1 MHTSIRSPQY
11 IRGLLILGICVLLL
25 ASLPPHIS
33 VAASKQQEI
42 NNALVDLKDGK
53 FQRTSLSNSIRPF
66 TAGDKIKDQ
75 VGGVRLGPIGLL
87 KQWFQSPFRLPKSL
101 YRMGATAIGSRM
113 FLIGGLTPSSLGSD
127 RVAEVWSTAVS
138 PVDGAL
144 VAPGWEAEPALPA
157 VQGADP
163 TTTSPHLEAP
173 VAPVDSPAVTAVPD
187 ASGQG
192 GYIYVIG
199 GNTAAGL
206 FDFSSYAVRIGT
218 VANGRI
224 TGWQEQVG
232 ARFPSLEPTNTFVKS
247 HGVHS
252 ATALSHTIGGVTYVY
267 LIGGLQHYYSG
278 GNGQDNGLKT
288 AFYAKVGAGGK
299 LFNPKTGAEGWEK
312 LFQPIPVPLSA
323 SGLWDASGTID
334 NYVASSQTNADA
346 LYMIGGQLNT
356 TPTYSNFV
364 HRATINSDGTLIW
377 DWSGTLPEARNGAV
391 AIPFRGN
398 VYLTGGQPNG
408 VGPDRSVLTS
418 YVEDDLTLFEFSD
431 GQGNGSNFL
440 KSDTALLEKRSLHG
454 SVLVS
459 ADSNSPNSAFI
470 YVLGGFGTEGA
481 DVANKP
487 RDTVIYGKVGGGEDI
502 SSSGYAPT
510 GWYYSKP
517 FNVAQQFSE
526 VTVQEIDWTTA
537 ITRTTSDMDIELDY
551 RLSSSN
557 DCATATWADWL
568 PLSGATDGHRSLNGQ
583 NIATITDTVARCF
596 QYRTRLTTQDK
607 FATPTLLN
615 VSIKIIIP
623 GSPDLSV
630 KTISDRRGAGNSLTG
645 LNVIIQNVNQLAP
658 PTLAADVESPGS
670 FYVDMCIF
678 GPGTDTA
685 PPIATPP
692 TLPLTLQNMQCSKL
706 YSNIDKSAVGPDS
719 TYPVTRWYVTG
730 SQPERLANLTDS
742 FTEPGVYTVIV
753 AVDSYVDDATTS
765 PKGFVDEGDL
775 DKGESN
781 NVSKPFTFSVPS
793 TGYGIF
799 IPYARH

>member
-1 MHTSIRSPQY
+1 MHTFIRSPQH

-25 ASLPPHIS
+25 GTLPPHS
-33 VAASKQQEI
+33 SLAASKQQEI

-53 FQRTSLSNSIRPF
+53 FQRTSLSNSLRPF
-66 TAGDKIKDQ
+66 TAGDKVKDQ

-87 KQWFQSPFRLPKSL
+87 KQWFQSPFVLPKAL
-101 YRMGATAIGSRM
+101 YRMGATAIGSRI
-113 FLIGGLTPSSLGSD
+113 FLSGGLTPSGSSSD

-138 PVDGAL
+138 QVDGAL

-157 VQGADP
+157 VQGADA
-163 TTTSPHLEAP
+163 TTTSPHLDAP

-187 ASGQG
+187 SSGHG

-218 VANGRI
+218 VSNGRI
-224 TGWQEQVG
+224 TGWQEQAG
-232 ARFPSLEPTNTFVKS
+232 ARFPSLDTSIPPNPFIKS

-252 ATALSHTIGGVTYVY
+252 ATALSHTIGGVTYIY

-278 GNGQDNGLKT
+278 GNGQDSGLKT
-288 AFYAKVGAGGK
+288 TFYARVGSGGK
-299 LFNPKTGAEGWEK
+299 LFKPTSPGTEGWDR
-312 LFQPIPVPLSA
+312 LPQAIPVPSGA
-323 SGLWDASGTID
+323 TGLWDASGTID

-346 LYMIGGQLNT
+346 LYMIGGQLDT
-356 TPTYSNFV
+356 LPTYSSFV
-364 HRATINSDGTLIW
+364 YRATINPDGTLIW

-398 VYLTGGQPNG
+398 IYLTGGQPNG
-408 VGPDRSVLTS
+408 VGPDKSVLTS

-470 YVLGGFGTEGA
+470 YVLGGFGTEGS
-481 DVANKP
+481 DIANKP

-502 SSSGYAPT
+502 ASSGYAPT

-526 VTVQEIDWTTA
+526 VTVQEIDWTSA
-537 ITRTTSDMDIELDY
+537 ITRTTSDMDIEMDY

-557 DCATATWADWL
+557 DCATATWADWI
-568 PLSGATDGHRSLNGQ
+568 PLTGATDGHRSIDGQ

-596 QYRTRLTTQDK
+596 QYRVRLTTQDK

-630 KTISDRRGAGNSLTG
+630 KTISDRRGAGNAFTG
-645 LNVIIQNVNQLAP
+645 LNVIIQNVNLLAP

-678 GPGTDTA
+678 GAGTT
-685 PPIATPP
+685 ATPP
-692 TLPLTLQNMQCSKL
+692 TLPLTPQNKQCSTV
-706 YSNIDKSAVGPDS
+706 YANIDKSAIGPDT
-719 TYPVTRWYVTG
+719 TYPVTRWYDTG
-730 SQPERLANLTDS
+730 TDQLANLRDY
-742 FTEPGVYTVIV
+742 FKKPGSYTVIV
-753 AVDSYVDDATTS
+753 AVDSYVDDPVAW
-765 PKGFVDEGDL
+765 PKGYVDEGDL

-781 NVSKPFTFSVPS
+781 NVSQPFTFTVQS
-793 TGYGIF
+793 TGYAIF
-799 IPYARH
+799 LAQARH